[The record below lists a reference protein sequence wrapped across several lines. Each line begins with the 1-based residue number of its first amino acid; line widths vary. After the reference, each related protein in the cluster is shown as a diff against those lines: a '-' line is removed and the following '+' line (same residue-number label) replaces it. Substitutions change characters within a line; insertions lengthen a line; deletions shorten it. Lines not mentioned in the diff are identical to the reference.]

1 MNIFRQPQSER
12 WEQLQSRGFW
22 RHTLVE
28 GVLLVGVPVFVATT
42 VAACWIWKQPE
53 PWYFFVPFFFVGGLG
68 GGFVVGV
75 VLWFYDCWC
84 LSRYKKRT
92 LSRRADHRTT

>member
-1 MNIFRQPQSER
+1 MNIFRQPPSER

-28 GVLLVGVPVFVATT
+28 GVLLVGVPFFVVTT
-42 VAACWIWKQPE
+42 VTALLDLEATGAVVCL
-53 PWYFFVPFFFVGGLG
+53 VPFFLVGGLG

-84 LSRYKKRT
+84 PSRYKKRT
-92 LSRRADHRTT
+92 LSR